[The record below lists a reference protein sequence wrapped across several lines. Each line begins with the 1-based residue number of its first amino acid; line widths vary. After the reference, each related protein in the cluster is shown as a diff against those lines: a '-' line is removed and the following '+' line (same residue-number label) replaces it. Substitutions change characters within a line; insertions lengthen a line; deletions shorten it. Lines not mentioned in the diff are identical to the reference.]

1 MRNAFL
7 MLLLLNILAFVYQAW
22 IIEPDDPVDALYI
35 EQDVPGLV
43 LAERPEPPAEIA
55 PAAEVESGDESELVV
70 AETPEPPAEQV
81 ASAPAYRCLRVGPFA
96 RETDADKVQLNL
108 QRREA
113 TVRQSAEV
121 GRVWV
126 GHWAQ
131 VADQG
136 SRKKAEEARDALIA
150 KGIADAYILPGDDD
164 QRISL
169 GVYRQRASAD
179 RIVKQANGLGLATL
193 VQDRY
198 QPGTNFWLRVRLPAD
213 ETLKPGEFK
222 SDTGQILR
230 TETIPCEEAG
240 I

>member
-1 MRNAFL
+1 MRNGFL
-7 MLLLLNILAFVYQAW
+7 VLLLLNILAFAYQAW
-22 IIEPDDPVDALYI
+22 IIEPDNPVDEFYI
-35 EQDVPGLV
+35 EQGVPGLV
-43 LAERPEPPAEIA
+43 LAEREQPLVEAPPESAPAEESVEPP
-55 PAAEVESGDESELVV
+55 PAD
-70 AETPEPPAEQV
+70 
-81 ASAPAYRCLRVGPFA
+81 PAYRCLRIGPFA
-96 RETDADKVQLNL
+96 RETDADKVQLDL
-108 QRREA
+108 RRREA
-113 TVRQSAEV
+113 TVRQTAEP

-136 SRKKAEEARDALIA
+136 SRQKAEQSRDALIA
-150 KGIADAYILPGDDD
+150 KGISDAYILPGDDD

-179 RIVKQANGLGLATL
+179 RIVKQANALGLDTI

-198 QPGTNFWLRVRLPAD
+198 QPGTNFWLRVRLPGD
-213 ETLKPGEFK
+213 KTLQPGEFK

-230 TETIPCEEAG
+230 TETIPCDQAG

>member
-7 MLLLLNILAFVYQAW
+7 MLLLLNILAFAYQTW
-22 IIEPDDPVDALYI
+22 IIEPDNPVDALYI
-35 EQDVPGLV
+35 EQDVPGLL
-43 LAERPEPPAEIA
+43 LAERPEPEVEVEAVPASEPAE
-55 PAAEVESGDESELVV
+55 PDESASQTAAVLV
-70 AETPEPPAEQV
+70 
-81 ASAPAYRCLRVGPFA
+81 YRCLRIGPFA
-96 RETDADKVQLNL
+96 RETDADKVQLSL

-113 TVRQSAEV
+113 TVRQSAEP

-136 SRKKAEEARDALIA
+136 SRKKAEQTRDALIA
-150 KGIADAYILPGDDD
+150 KGISDAYILPGDADH
-164 QRISL
+164 RISL

-179 RIVKQANGLGLATL
+179 RIVKQASSLGLATL

-213 ETLKPGEFK
+213 QTLKPGEFK

-230 TETIPCEEAG
+230 TETIGCEDAG